1 MCGKLSSKTESAV
14 NWCYILAVAEKTQGR
29 KVHESGKD
37 REKFPRSLQFDRSYH
52 FPCCLAGPT
61 PINQTYFLAP

>member
-37 REKFPRSLQFDRSYH
+37 QEKFPGLFNLTGRITFH
-52 FPCCLAGPT
+52 VA
-61 PINQTYFLAP
+61 